1 MAATTGAPGEI
12 IGRRRRRLA
21 SDALIVAFGG
31 LFGAAARQA
40 VEQAIHRAPNS
51 FPVATLVVN
60 LAGSVVLGVLLE
72 ALARSGG
79 DPGRLRDVRLVAG
92 TGFIGAFTTYST
104 LAVESDLLVRAGHVA
119 TAAGYVAISVVGG
132 LVGAGMGV
140 AGAAR
145 VGRSASAEGSPG
157 ELPLDPDV
165 DGAEE

>member
-1 MAATTGAPGEI
+1 MAATTGAPGEV
-12 IGRRRRRLA
+12 IGRRRRRHA
-21 SDALIVAFGG
+21 SDVAIVGVGG

-40 VEQAIHRAPNS
+40 VEQAIHRSPNS

-72 ALARSGG
+72 VLARSGG
-79 DPGRLRDVRLVAG
+79 DTGRLRDVRLVAG

-119 TAAGYVAISVVGG
+119 TAAGYVAVSVVGG
-132 LVGAGMGV
+132 LVGAGLGI

-145 VGRSASAEGSPG
+145 FGHPSAGSMG
-157 ELPLDPDV
+157 ALPLDPDV
-165 DGAEE
+165 DGTGA